1 MTSRACGLRSALF
14 CDYYEE
20 MDDLVLRT
28 AERSMEKT
36 FFAKLTWEQKAHC
49 CYL

>member
-20 MDDLVLRT
+20 MDDLVLCT
-28 AERSMEKT
+28 AERSMDKT
-36 FFAKLTWEQKAHC
+36 FGKLTWEQKAHR